1 MKGPYTGKTY
11 NTYNEGVVEG
21 CKDVSN
27 TKDILSFTDSGAK
40 GDILLLGL
48 PGLPPRL
55 QTYTTIR

>member
-1 MKGPYTGKTY
+1 MKGPRRGKTH
-11 NTYNEGVVEG
+11 NTYNEGIVEG

-27 TKDILSFTDSGAK
+27 SKDKLSFADSGAK
-40 GDILLLGL
+40 GDILHLGL